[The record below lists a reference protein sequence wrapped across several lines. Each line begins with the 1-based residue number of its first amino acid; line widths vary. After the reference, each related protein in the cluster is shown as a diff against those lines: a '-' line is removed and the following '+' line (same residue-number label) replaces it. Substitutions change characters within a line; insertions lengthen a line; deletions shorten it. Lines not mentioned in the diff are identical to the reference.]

1 MLAIYNASYTKVG
14 LIYSLDKHPVIPYCY
29 KAICNIHTCLLL
41 EKKMRLISHLKT
53 LLIRLL
59 QSV

>member
-29 KAICNIHTCLLL
+29 KAMQYSYLSSFREKNAFDFSSKNI
-41 EKKMRLISHLKT
+41 IV
-53 LLIRLL
+53 I
-59 QSV
+59 

>member
-53 LLIRLL
+53 
-59 QSV
+59 